1 MCHSTQNRT
10 EMSWLF
16 GMGGGGQGP
25 PSVPLP
31 PSDGKDGSDPPKP
44 LTKSEMESYRFD
56 SAALERAAQAARELE
71 KSSKLSF

>member
-1 MCHSTQNRT
+1 
-10 EMSWLF
+10 MSWLF

-31 PSDGKDGSDPPKP
+31 PSDGKDGPDPPKP

>member
-1 MCHSTQNRT
+1 
-10 EMSWLF
+10 MSWLF